1 MNPMKMID
9 TIKESGLYE
18 LSNPTYIGILPNDG
32 GIIEGFPQAILTYD
46 EESFNIYTFS
56 GYFRLKFDKKVYKYK
71 FSDILEIEM
80 GKYNFKENYIKIVF
94 DDEKFIAFNYYK
106 KVRKLENQRGR
117 IELFIKLLE
126 QYSESEDKQR
136 KIEEKHRPFIEDL

>member
-9 TIKESGLYE
+9 AIKESGLYE

-46 EESFNIYTFS
+46 DVSFNIYTFS
-56 GYFRLKFDKKVYKYK
+56 GYFKLRFDEKVYKYQ
-71 FSDILEIEM
+71 FSDMKEIEM
-80 GKYNFKENYIKIVF
+80 GRYNFKENYIKIAF
-94 DDEKFIAFNYYK
+94 EDDKFIAFNYYM

-126 QYSESEDKQR
+126 RHSTL
-136 KIEEKHRPFIEDL
+136 EEKDRPFTEDL